1 MDQENLNHAVRT
13 GSMSDVGT
21 RIKFLLELY
30 ELWQT
35 GLDILERYDKKAAF
49 YAEKKFEL
57 ESALRLLWFH
67 LSKDY
72 NEYEY
77 KEDLEGL
84 RPPPK
89 SDT

>member
-1 MDQENLNHAVRT
+1 MDAKNLNSIVRT
-13 GSMSDVGT
+13 GSMGDVGT
-21 RIKFLLELY
+21 RMSFLLELY
-30 ELWQT
+30 ELWET
-35 GLDILERYDKKAAF
+35 GLDILKRYDNKAAF

-57 ESALRLLWFH
+57 ESALRLLYYH
-67 LSKDY
+67 ISKDY
-72 NEYEY
+72 NEFEY